1 MSKTIVVIDAGH
13 GFKPTPSGG
22 VVFDPGAVGYLG
34 QAQHRE
40 ADIAAQY
47 ANSIAYMLRTL
58 YPATETHLL
67 IATREQP
74 LNLQQRRRYEPSATA
89 FVSVHLNAAE
99 SRNAHGYETW
109 YSREHSVG
117 LAHALHAALQ
127 RALAGRLDRGVKQK
141 GLTVCQ
147 REQPSVLLEL
157 GFISNAS
164 DLEYLLLRET
174 RARVAR
180 EVAKAV
186 AEFVGVV

>member
-1 MSKTIVVIDAGH
+1 MGKTIVVIDAGH
-13 GFKPTPSGG
+13 NWKPTPSGG
-22 VVFDPGAVGYLG
+22 VVFDPGAIGYLG

-40 ADIAAQY
+40 ADVAAQY
-47 ANSIAYMLRTL
+47 ANSIAHMLRTL
-58 YPATETHLL
+58 YPAIETHLL

-74 LNLQQRRRYEPSATA
+74 LRRYMPSADA

-117 LAHALHAALQ
+117 LAHALHGALQ

-147 REQPSVLLEL
+147 REKPSALLEL
-157 GFISNAS
+157 GFISNES
-164 DLEYLLLRET
+164 DLQHLLLRET

-186 AEFVGVV
+186 AEFVGVG

>member
-1 MSKTIVVIDAGH
+1 MAIVVVDAGH
-13 GFKPTPSGG
+13 GWKPTPSGG
-22 VVFDPGAVGYLG
+22 VVFDSGAIGYLG

-47 ANSIAYMLRTL
+47 ANSIAYMLRTH
-58 YPATETHLL
+58 YPAIETHLL

-74 LNLQQRRRYEPSATA
+74 LSLQQRRRYEPSAAA

-99 SRNAHGYETW
+99 SRNAHGFETW

-147 REQPSVLLEL
+147 REKPSVLLEL
-157 GFISNAS
+157 GFITNAS

-180 EVAKAV
+180 EVAKSI
-186 AEFVGVV
+186 AEFVGVG

>member
-13 GFKPTPSGG
+13 GYKPTPSGG
-22 VVFDPGAVGYLG
+22 VVFDPGAIGYLG

-47 ANSIAYMLRTL
+47 ANSIAYMLRTH
-58 YPATETHLL
+58 YPAIETHLL

-74 LNLQQRRRYEPSATA
+74 LSLQQRRRYEPSAAA

-99 SRNAHGYETW
+99 NRNAHGFETW

-117 LAHALHAALQ
+117 LAHALHGALQ
-127 RALAGRLDRGVKQK
+127 RALAGRIDRGVKQK

-147 REQPSVLLEL
+147 REQPSALLEL

-180 EVAKAV
+180 ELAKAI
-186 AEFVGVV
+186 AEFVGLG

>member
-13 GFKPTPSGG
+13 GYKPAPSGG
-22 VVFDPGAVGYLG
+22 VVFDPGAIGYLG

-47 ANSIAYMLRTL
+47 ANSIAYMLRTH
-58 YPATETHLL
+58 YPAIETHLL
-67 IATREQP
+67 TATREQP
-74 LNLQQRRRYEPSATA
+74 LGLQQRRRYEPSAAA

-99 SRNAHGYETW
+99 SRNAHGFETW
-109 YSREHSVG
+109 YSREHSVE
-117 LAHALHAALQ
+117 LARAVHAALQ
-127 RALAGRLDRGVKQK
+127 RALTGRLDRGVKQK

-180 EVAKAV
+180 EIAKAV
-186 AEFVGVV
+186 AEFAGVG

>member
-13 GFKPTPSGG
+13 GYKPTPSGG

-40 ADIAAQY
+40 ANIAAQY
-47 ANSIAYMLRTL
+47 ANSIAYMLRTF
-58 YPATETHLL
+58 YSAIETHLL

-74 LNLQQRRRYEPSATA
+74 LHLQQRRRYEPSAAA

>member
-13 GFKPTPSGG
+13 GYKPAPSGG
-22 VVFDPGAVGYLG
+22 VVFDPGAIGYLG

-47 ANSIAYMLRTL
+47 ANSIAYMLRTH
-58 YPATETHLL
+58 YPAIETHLL
-67 IATREQP
+67 TATREQP
-74 LNLQQRRRYEPSATA
+74 LSLQQRRRYEPSATA

>member
-13 GFKPTPSGG
+13 GWKPTPSGG
-22 VVFDPGAVGYLG
+22 VVFDSGAIGYLG

-47 ANSIAYMLRTL
+47 ANSIAYMLRTV
-58 YPATETHLL
+58 YPAIETRLL

-74 LNLQQRRRYEPSATA
+74 LSLQQRRRYEPSAAA
-89 FVSVHLNAAE
+89 FVSIHLNAAE

-117 LAHALHAALQ
+117 LAHALHGALQ

-147 REQPSVLLEL
+147 REKPSALLEL
-157 GFISNAS
+157 GFITNAS

-180 EVAKAV
+180 EVARAI
-186 AEFVGVV
+186 AAFVGVG

>member
-13 GFKPTPSGG
+13 GYKPAPSGG
-22 VVFDPGAVGYLG
+22 VVFDPGAIGYLG

-47 ANSIAYMLRTL
+47 ANSIAYMLRTH
-58 YPATETHLL
+58 YPAIETHLL

-74 LNLQQRRRYEPSATA
+74 LSLQQRRRYEPSAAA

-127 RALAGRLDRGVKQK
+127 RALTGRIDRGVKQK

-147 REQPSVLLEL
+147 REKPSALLEL

-180 EVAKAV
+180 EVAKSV
-186 AEFVGVV
+186 AEFVGVG

>member
-13 GFKPTPSGG
+13 AWKPTPSGG
-22 VVFDPGAVGYLG
+22 VVFDPGAIGYLG

-47 ANSIAYMLRTL
+47 ANSIAYMLRTH
-58 YPATETHLL
+58 YPAIETHLL

-74 LNLQQRRRYEPSATA
+74 LSLQQRRRYEPSAAA

-99 SRNAHGYETW
+99 SRNAHGYEAW

>member
-13 GFKPTPSGG
+13 GYKPAPSGG
-22 VVFDPGAVGYLG
+22 VVFDPGAIGYLG

-47 ANSIAYMLRTL
+47 ANSIAYMLRTH
-58 YPATETHLL
+58 YPAIETHLL

-74 LNLQQRRRYEPSATA
+74 LGLQQRRRYEPSATA

-117 LAHALHAALQ
+117 LAHALHGALQ
-127 RALAGRLDRGVKQK
+127 RALAGRLDRGIKQK

-147 REQPSVLLEL
+147 REKPSALLEL

-180 EVAKAV
+180 EVAKAI
-186 AEFVGVV
+186 AEFVDAG

>member
-13 GFKPTPSGG
+13 GYKPAPSGG

-47 ANSIAYMLRTL
+47 ANSIAYMLRTH
-58 YPATETHLL
+58 YPAIETHLL
-67 IATREQP
+67 TATREQP
-74 LNLQQRRRYEPSATA
+74 LSLQQRRRYEPSAAA

-127 RALAGRLDRGVKQK
+127 RALTGRIDRGVKQK

-147 REQPSVLLEL
+147 REKPSVLLEL
-157 GFISNAS
+157 GFITNAS

-180 EVAKAV
+180 EVAKSV
-186 AEFVGVV
+186 AEFVGVG

>member
-13 GFKPTPSGG
+13 GYKPAPSGG
-22 VVFDPGAVGYLG
+22 VVFDPGAIGYLG

-47 ANSIAYMLRTL
+47 ANSIAYMLRTH
-58 YPATETHLL
+58 YPAIETHLL

-74 LNLQQRRRYEPSATA
+74 LSLQQRRRYEPSATA

>member
-1 MSKTIVVIDAGH
+1 MAIVVVDAGH
-13 GFKPTPSGG
+13 GWKPAQGGGIIFDSG
-22 VVFDPGAVGYLG
+22 AIGYLG
-34 QAQHRE
+34 AAQHRE

-47 ANSIAYMLRTL
+47 ANSIAYMLRNY
-58 YPATETHLL
+58 YPAIETHLL
-67 IATREQP
+67 IAAREQP
-74 LNLQQRRRYEPSATA
+74 LSLQQRRRYLPSADA

-117 LAHALHAALQ
+117 LAHALHGALQ
-127 RALAGRLDRGVKQK
+127 RALAGRLDRGIKQK

-147 REQPSVLLEL
+147 REKPSALLEL
-157 GFISNAS
+157 GFITNAS

-180 EVAKAV
+180 EVAKAI
-186 AEFVGVV
+186 AEFVDAG

>member
-13 GFKPTPSGG
+13 GYKPTPSGG
-22 VVFDPGAVGYLG
+22 VVFDPGAIGYLG

-58 YPATETHLL
+58 YPTIETHLL

-74 LNLQQRRRYEPSATA
+74 LSLQQRRRYEPSAAA

-117 LAHALHAALQ
+117 LAHALHGALQ
-127 RALAGRLDRGVKQK
+127 RALTGRLDRGIKQK

-147 REQPSVLLEL
+147 RENPSVLLEL
-157 GFISNAS
+157 GFITNAS

-180 EVAKAV
+180 EIAKSV
-186 AEFVGVV
+186 AEFVGVG

>member
-1 MSKTIVVIDAGH
+1 MSKTIAVIDAGH
-13 GFKPTPSGG
+13 GYKPAPSGG

-47 ANSIAYMLRTL
+47 ANSIAYMLRTH
-58 YPATETHLL
+58 YPAIETHLL
-67 IATREQP
+67 TATREQP
-74 LNLQQRRRYEPSATA
+74 LSLQQRRRYEPSAAA

-99 SRNAHGYETW
+99 SRNAHGFETW
-109 YSREHSVG
+109 YSREHSVE
-117 LAHALHAALQ
+117 LARAVHAALQ
-127 RALAGRLDRGVKQK
+127 RALTGRLDRGVKQK

-180 EVAKAV
+180 EIAKAV
-186 AEFVGVV
+186 AEFAGVG

>member
-13 GFKPTPSGG
+13 GYKPAPSGG
-22 VVFDPGAVGYLG
+22 VVFDPGAIGYLG

-47 ANSIAYMLRTL
+47 ANSIAYMLRTH
-58 YPATETHLL
+58 YPAIETHLL
-67 IATREQP
+67 TATREQP
-74 LNLQQRRRYEPSATA
+74 LSLQQRRRYEPSAAA

-99 SRNAHGYETW
+99 SRNAHGFETW
-109 YSREHSVG
+109 YSREHSVE
-117 LAHALHAALQ
+117 LARAVHAALQ
-127 RALAGRLDRGVKQK
+127 RALTGRLDRGVKQK

-180 EVAKAV
+180 EIAKAV
-186 AEFVGVV
+186 AEFAGVG

>member
-58 YPATETHLL
+58 CPTIETRLL

-74 LNLQQRRRYEPSATA
+74 LSLQQRRRYEPSAAA

-117 LAHALHAALQ
+117 LAHALHGALQ
-127 RALAGRLDRGVKQK
+127 RALAGRINRGIKQK

-147 REQPSVLLEL
+147 REKPSALLEL

-180 EVAKAV
+180 ELAKAI
-186 AEFVGVV
+186 AEFVGLG

>member
-13 GFKPTPSGG
+13 GYKPAPSGG
-22 VVFDPGAVGYLG
+22 VVFDPGAIGYLG

-47 ANSIAYMLRTL
+47 ANSIAYMLRTH
-58 YPATETHLL
+58 YPAIETHLL
-67 IATREQP
+67 TATREQP
-74 LNLQQRRRYEPSATA
+74 LSLQQRRRYEPSAAA

>member
-22 VVFDPGAVGYLG
+22 VVYDPGAIGYLG
-34 QAQHRE
+34 AAQHRE

-47 ANSIAYMLRTL
+47 ANSIAYMLRTH
-58 YPATETHLL
+58 YATIETHLL

-74 LNLQQRRRYEPSATA
+74 LSLQQRRRYEPSAAA

-99 SRNAHGYETW
+99 SRNAHGFETW
-109 YSREHSVG
+109 YSREHSVE
-117 LAHALHAALQ
+117 LARAVHAALQ
-127 RALAGRLDRGVKQK
+127 RALAGRLDRGVKQR

-147 REQPSVLLEL
+147 REQPSALLEL

-186 AEFVGVV
+186 AEFVGAG

>member
-1 MSKTIVVIDAGH
+1 
-13 GFKPTPSGG
+13 
-22 VVFDPGAVGYLG
+22 VFDPGAIGYLG

-47 ANSIAYMLRTL
+47 ANSIAYMLRTH
-58 YPATETHLL
+58 YPAIETHLL

-74 LNLQQRRRYEPSATA
+74 LSLQQRRRYEPSAAA

-109 YSREHSVG
+109 HSREHSVE
-117 LAHALHAALQ
+117 LARAVHAALQ

-147 REQPSVLLEL
+147 REQPSALLEL
-157 GFISNAS
+157 GFITNES
-164 DLEYLLLRET
+164 DLQYLLLRET

-180 EVAKAV
+180 EVAKAI
-186 AEFVGVV
+186 AEFVGVG

>member
-13 GFKPTPSGG
+13 GYKPAPSGG
-22 VVFDPGAVGYLG
+22 VVFDPGAIGYLG

-40 ADIAAQY
+40 ADITAQY
-47 ANSIAYMLRTL
+47 AHSIAYMLRTL
-58 YPATETHLL
+58 YTNIETHLL

-74 LNLQQRRRYEPSATA
+74 LSLQQRRRYEPSAAA

-99 SRNAHGYETW
+99 SRNAHGFETW
-109 YSREHSVG
+109 YSREHSVE
-117 LAHALHAALQ
+117 LARAVHAALQ
-127 RALAGRLDRGVKQK
+127 RALTGRLDRGVKQK

-147 REQPSVLLEL
+147 REKPSALLEL

-180 EVAKAV
+180 EIAKAI
-186 AEFVGVV
+186 AEFVGLG

>member
-13 GFKPTPSGG
+13 GYKPAPSGG
-22 VVFDPGAVGYLG
+22 VVFDPGAIGYLG

-47 ANSIAYMLRTL
+47 ANSIAYMLRTH
-58 YPATETHLL
+58 YPAIETHLL
-67 IATREQP
+67 TATREQP
-74 LNLQQRRRYEPSATA
+74 LSLQQRRRYEPSAAA

-127 RALAGRLDRGVKQK
+127 RALTGRIDRGVKQK
-141 GLTVCQ
+141 GITVCQ
-147 REQPSVLLEL
+147 REKPSALLEL

-180 EVAKAV
+180 EVAKSV
-186 AEFVGVV
+186 AEFVGVG

>member
-1 MSKTIVVIDAGH
+1 
-13 GFKPTPSGG
+13 
-22 VVFDPGAVGYLG
+22 VFDPGAVGYLG
-34 QAQHRE
+34 AAQHRE

-58 YPATETHLL
+58 YPAIETHLL

-74 LNLQQRRRYEPSATA
+74 LSLQQRRRYEPSAAA

-99 SRNAHGYETW
+99 SRNAHGFETW
-109 YSREHSVG
+109 YSREHSVE
-117 LAHALHAALQ
+117 LARAVHAALQ
-127 RALAGRLDRGVKQK
+127 RALVGRIDRGIKQK

-147 REQPSVLLEL
+147 REKPSVLLEL
-157 GFISNAS
+157 GFITNES
-164 DLEYLLLRET
+164 DLQHLLLRET

-186 AEFVGVV
+186 AEFVGLG

>member
-13 GFKPTPSGG
+13 GWKPTPSGG
-22 VVFDPGAVGYLG
+22 VVFDSGAIGYLG

-47 ANSIAYMLRTL
+47 ANSIAYMLRTM
-58 YPATETHLL
+58 YPAIETRLL

-74 LNLQQRRRYEPSATA
+74 LSLQQRRRYEPSAAA
-89 FVSVHLNAAE
+89 FVSIHLNAAE

-109 YSREHSVG
+109 YSREHSVE
-117 LAHALHAALQ
+117 LARAVHAALQ

-147 REQPSVLLEL
+147 REKPSALLEL
-157 GFISNAS
+157 GFITNAS

-180 EVAKAV
+180 EVAKAI
-186 AEFVGVV
+186 AEFVGAG

>member
-13 GFKPTPSGG
+13 GWKPTPSGG
-22 VVFDPGAVGYLG
+22 VVYDPGAIGYIG
-34 QAQHRE
+34 SAQYRE
-40 ADIAAQY
+40 ADIAAQH

-58 YPATETHLL
+58 YPAIEAHLL

-74 LNLQQRRRYEPSATA
+74 LSLQQRRRYEPSAAA

-109 YSREHSVG
+109 YSHEHSVE
-117 LAHALHAALQ
+117 LARAVHAALQ
-127 RALAGRLDRGVKQK
+127 RALAGRLDRGVKQR

-147 REQPSVLLEL
+147 REKPSVLVEL
-157 GFISNAS
+157 GFITNES
-164 DLEYLLLRET
+164 DLQHLLLRET

-180 EVAKAV
+180 EIAKAV
-186 AEFVGVV
+186 ADFVSG

>member
-13 GFKPTPSGG
+13 GYKPAPSGG
-22 VVFDPGAVGYLG
+22 VVFDSGAIGYLG

-47 ANSIAYMLRTL
+47 ANSIAYMLRTM
-58 YPATETHLL
+58 YPAIETRLL

-74 LNLQQRRRYEPSATA
+74 LSLQQRRRYEPSAAA
-89 FVSVHLNAAE
+89 FVSIHLNAAE

-117 LAHALHAALQ
+117 LAHALHGALQ
-127 RALAGRLDRGVKQK
+127 RALAGRLDRGIKQK

-147 REQPSVLLEL
+147 REKPSALLEL
-157 GFISNAS
+157 GFITNAS

-186 AEFVGVV
+186 AEFVGLG

>member
-1 MSKTIVVIDAGH
+1 MAIVVVDAGH
-13 GFKPTPSGG
+13 GWKPTPSGG
-22 VVFDPGAVGYLG
+22 VVYDPGAVGYLG
-34 QAQHRE
+34 AAQHRE

-47 ANSIAYMLRTL
+47 ANSIAYMLRTH
-58 YPATETHLL
+58 YPAIETHLL
-67 IATREQP
+67 IAAREQP
-74 LNLQQRRRYEPSATA
+74 LNLQQRRRYEPSAAA

-99 SRNAHGYETW
+99 SLNAHGYETW

-127 RALAGRLDRGVKQK
+127 RALAGRLDRGIKQR

-147 REQPSVLLEL
+147 REKPSALLEL
-157 GFISNAS
+157 GFITNAS

-180 EVAKAV
+180 EVARAV
-186 AEFVGVV
+186 AEFVG